1 MSVLGV
7 IILLFQLAG
16 ALEGQETLHGMTKAQ
31 MQLYSLLKKSIH
43 VMTSFYCVLC
53 VSQD

>member
-1 MSVLGV
+1 MCVLGV

-31 MQLYSLLKKSIH
+31 MPFYTLLQKSMLAST
-43 VMTSFYCVLC
+43 VLLC